1 MLAQKRHNKNYLL
14 YTSYSIPI
22 GPSGLRRS
30 PPVPSLA
37 IGQHVHVLKVTGE
50 VNVQSQNFPSAIPG
64 LLKNIPIVPI
74 ACLENIKIPFL
85 QLLHYNPKR
94 AVSYIPFLA
103 VQGTNTDFFRR
114 LKIESHW
121 SAHVAVIA
129 NHETFH
135 PE

>member
-1 MLAQKRHNKNYLL
+1 MLVHIRHNKNYSLS
-14 YTSYSIPI
+14 TSYSIPI
-22 GPSGLRRS
+22 GLSGLRLP

-37 IGQHVHVLKVTGE
+37 IGQHVNVLKVTGE

-85 QLLHYNPKR
+85 QLLHDNPKR

-103 VQGTNTDFFRR
+103 VQSTNTDFFRR
-114 LKIESHW
+114 LKIGSHW
-121 SAHVAVIA
+121 SSHVAVIA
-129 NHETFH
+129 NHETFYT
-135 PE
+135 E